1 MPMVSRLGYVLSAA
15 ATVEEV
21 KSHMEAAA
29 VGDPFDTITCLL
41 LPSRNVICRIG
52 GGGGIKRCA

>member
-1 MPMVSRLGYVLSAA
+1 MVSRLGYVLSAA

-29 VGDPFDTITCLL
+29 VGDPFATLNP
-41 LPSRNVICRIG
+41 LPAPAHAV
-52 GGGGIKRCA
+52 